1 MKAGAEHIKGE
12 REMAVQTRTP
22 FIQGE
27 RERWCTEEYIH
38 TKKKLELINKFNKFA
53 RLHYQYTK
61 TNSMSIY
68 QQDTQLENKKK
79 KENNSI
85 EGTQTTE

>member
-27 RERWCTEEYIH
+27 RERWCGTDPH
-38 TKKKLELINKFNKFA
+38 S
-53 RLHYQYTK
+53 LHQRREKGGVVQTPTPFK
-61 TNSMSIY
+61 T
-68 QQDTQLENKKK
+68 
-79 KENNSI
+79 
-85 EGTQTTE
+85 GF